1 MGIHGGLN
9 PQARPCLL
17 RSRATNK
24 HNCSLPCLINQRR
37 SLFFSGAARPFPLW
51 SNGGREQRPRI
62 GSTLSTG
69 FEGHPEDED
78 AFIPRRRRRSIQ
90 QQQQQQQEFSNRGDW
105 WRQRKQGVKPPESK
119 HWAMVNHNHNDEL
132 MAAASVEWNA
142 SRLDMPLSLRII
154 KRKKIWEGELMEA
167 GEFACCSAKKA
178 FSSMVFMV
186 RELQSHAHAHAHALY
201 MRSDD
206 DQPPLPGILDR
217 VRTDLHAS
225 FVWLFQRVFCCTPTL
240 MLYLMILLANFT
252 VYSMYRNPTTAI
264 PPSQSLL
271 VSISDIISTD
281 DNYPSAAQLQDE
293 TIKWNKFVE
302 DALRIRASTTD
313 EALMDPDVLRQF
325 VAPVSVQIPPEE
337 DNCQHYINTELMYE
351 RALSEDPDNAL
362 LLSNFAQFLYLVHH
376 NYDRYY

>member
-9 PQARPCLL
+9 PQARPSLL

-24 HNCSLPCLINQRR
+24 NNCSLPCLITQRR

-51 SNGGREQRPRI
+51 SNGGREQKPRL
-62 GSTLSTG
+62 GSTLGTG

-78 AFIPRRRRRSIQ
+78 ACIPRRRRSIQ
-90 QQQQQQQEFSNRGDW
+90 QQQQKQQPESTSRGDW
-105 WRQRKQGVKPPESK
+105 WRLRKQGVKPPESK
-119 HWAMVNHNHNDEL
+119 HWAMVNHNHDDEL
-132 MAAASVEWNA
+132 MAAVSVERNA
-142 SRLDMPLSLRII
+142 NRLDMPLSLLII
-154 KRKKIWEGELMEA
+154 KRKKIWERELMEA
-167 GEFACCSAKKA
+167 GELACCSAKKA

-186 RELQSHAHAHAHALY
+186 RELQSHALH

-217 VRTDLHAS
+217 VRSDLHAS
-225 FVWLFQRVFCCTPTL
+225 FVCLFQRVFCCNPTL

-252 VYSMYRNPTTAI
+252 VYSMGRNPTTAI

-271 VSISDIISTD
+271 VSISDIINTD
-281 DNYPSAAQLQDE
+281 DHYPSAAQLQDE
-293 TIKWNKFVE
+293 TIEWNKFVE
-302 DALRIRASTTD
+302 DALRMRASTTD

-337 DNCQHYINTELMYE
+337 DSCQHYINTELMYE